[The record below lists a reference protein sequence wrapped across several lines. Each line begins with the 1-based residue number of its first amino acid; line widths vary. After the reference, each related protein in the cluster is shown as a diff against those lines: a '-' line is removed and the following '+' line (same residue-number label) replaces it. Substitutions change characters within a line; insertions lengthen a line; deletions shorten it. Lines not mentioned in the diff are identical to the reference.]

1 MEHADILWA
10 LAGIFGFYMAWNIG
24 ANDVANAMGTSV
36 GSGALTLR
44 RAVIVAAVLEF
55 AGAFLAGS
63 KVSDTVRKGI
73 VDADLFSGDPTAFIC
88 GMLAALLAAGAWLQ
102 IASYYG
108 WPVSTTHSIVGAII
122 GFGILYAIEAP
133 PERNLSWTT
142 AIHWPKVGQIVSS
155 WVISPLLSATISYL
169 TFKLLLKNIFYQKN
183 PLQATKRLAPLL
195 VFIVMTILTLTMVF
209 KGLKNIDLDLEL
221 GPALLIS
228 MGVGFVSAIIAAV
241 LVRRIKVTDP
251 VESSS
256 GHKIQYQ
263 EQSLQKARK
272 HLRRLQDVSDAGTQ
286 EEIATLLKG
295 AEDLGARLE
304 KKRGPTDNPALNKV
318 EKIFIYLQILSAC
331 FVAFAHG
338 SNDVAN
344 AIGPLSAV
352 LQTIEDGKVALKSTV
367 APEVL
372 ALGGLGIII
381 GLATWGWRVM
391 ETVGRRITELTPSR
405 GFTAEFAAATTIV
418 LATKLG
424 LPIST
429 THTLVGAV
437 VGVGL
442 ARGMGA
448 LNLNTVRDIAISW
461 VITVPA
467 GAIFAMIFYKILMAF
482 FG

>member
-73 VDADLFSGDPTAFIC
+73 LDADMFTGDPTPFIC

-102 IASYYG
+102 IASYFG

-122 GFGILYAIEAP
+122 GFGVLYGGLEAV
-133 PERNLSWTT
+133 
-142 AIHWPKVGQIVSS
+142 HWPKVWQIVAS

-169 TFKLLLKNIFYQKN
+169 TFKLLLRNIFYQKN
-183 PLQATKRLAPLL
+183 PLEATKKLAPLL
-195 VFIVMTILTLTMVF
+195 VFIVLTILTLTMVF

-221 GPALLIS
+221 GPALLIA
-228 MGVGFVSAIIAAV
+228 MTVGIVSAIITAV
-241 LVRRIKVTDP
+241 LVRRIKLKDH
-251 VESSS
+251 VESRST
-256 GHKIQYQ
+256 HKIQYQ

-272 HLRRLQDVSDAGTQ
+272 HLRRLQDVSDPDTQ

-295 AEDLGARLE
+295 AEDLGSRLE
-304 KKRGPTDNPALNKV
+304 KERGPTDNPALNQV

-448 LNLNTVRDIAISW
+448 LNLNTVRDIAVSW

>member
-1 MEHADILWA
+1 
-10 LAGIFGFYMAWNIG
+10 MAWNIG

-73 VDADLFSGDPTAFIC
+73 LDADMFTGDPTPFIC

-102 IASYYG
+102 IASYFG

-122 GFGILYAIEAP
+122 GFGVLYGGLEAV
-133 PERNLSWTT
+133 
-142 AIHWPKVGQIVSS
+142 HWPKVWQIVAS

-169 TFKLLLKNIFYQKN
+169 TFKLLLRNIFYQKN
-183 PLQATKRLAPLL
+183 PLEATKKLAPLL
-195 VFIVMTILTLTMVF
+195 VFIVLTILTLTMVF

-221 GPALLIS
+221 GPALLIA
-228 MGVGFVSAIIAAV
+228 MTVGIVSAIITAV
-241 LVRRIKVTDP
+241 LVRRIKLKDH
-251 VESSS
+251 VESRST
-256 GHKIQYQ
+256 HKIQYQ

-272 HLRRLQDVSDAGTQ
+272 HLRRLQDVSDPDTQ

-295 AEDLGARLE
+295 AEDLGSRLE
-304 KKRGPTDNPALNKV
+304 KERGPTDNPALNQV

-448 LNLNTVRDIAISW
+448 LNLNTVRDIAVSW

>member
-1 MEHADILWA
+1 
-10 LAGIFGFYMAWNIG
+10 MAWNIG

-63 KVSDTVRKGI
+63 SVSETVRKGI
-73 VDADLFSGDPTAFIC
+73 VDAKMFEGDPTAFVC

-133 PERNLSWTT
+133 PEKNLSWTT
-142 AIHWPKVGQIVSS
+142 AIHWPKVGQIISS
-155 WVISPLLSATISYL
+155 WVISPLLSATIAYI
-169 TFKLLLKNIFYQKN
+169 TFRLLLRNIFFQRN
-183 PLQATKRLAPLL
+183 PLAATKRLAPLL
-195 VFIVMTILTLTMVF
+195 VFIVLTILTLTMVF
-209 KGLKNIDLDLEL
+209 KGLKNFDLDLEL
-221 GPALLIS
+221 GPALLIA
-228 MGVGFVSAIIAAV
+228 MGVGLVSAIIAAV
-241 LVRRIKVTDP
+241 LVRRIEDP
-251 VESSS
+251 SEEDSDNFHRMQFLSNA
-256 GHKIQYQ
+256 
-263 EQSLQKARK
+263 LTKAKK
-272 HLRRLQDVSDAGTQ
+272 HLRRVKDVSDPSVQKEVEQLIDRTEALTTTM
-286 EEIATLLKG
+286 E
-295 AEDLGARLE
+295 RE
-304 KKRGPTDNPALNKV
+304 KGPTDTPSLNKV
-318 EKIFIYLQILSAC
+318 EKIFVYLQILSAC

-352 LQTIEDGKVALKSTV
+352 LQTIADCKVALESAV
-367 APEVL
+367 SPEVL
-372 ALGGLGIII
+372 ALGGLGIVI

-448 LNLNTVRDIAISW
+448 LNLNTVRDIVISW

>member
-1 MEHADILWA
+1 
-10 LAGIFGFYMAWNIG
+10 MAWNIG

-73 VDADLFSGDPTAFIC
+73 LDADMFTGDPTPFIC

-102 IASYYG
+102 IASYFG

-122 GFGILYAIEAP
+122 GFGVLYGGLEAV
-133 PERNLSWTT
+133 
-142 AIHWPKVGQIVSS
+142 HWPKVWQIVAS

-169 TFKLLLKNIFYQKN
+169 TFKLLLRNIFYQKN
-183 PLQATKRLAPLL
+183 PLEATKKLAPLL
-195 VFIVMTILTLTMVF
+195 VFIVLTILTLTMVF

-221 GPALLIS
+221 GPALLIA
-228 MGVGFVSAIIAAV
+228 MTVGIVSAIITAV
-241 LVRRIKVTDP
+241 LVRRIKLKDH
-251 VESSS
+251 VESRST
-256 GHKIQYQ
+256 HKIQYQ

-272 HLRRLQDVSDAGTQ
+272 HLRRLQDVSDPDTQ

-295 AEDLGARLE
+295 AEDLGSRLE
-304 KKRGPTDNPALNKV
+304 KERGPTDNPALNQV

-448 LNLNTVRDIAISW
+448 LNLNTVRDIAVSW

-467 GAIFAMIFYKILMAF
+467 GAIFAMIFYEILMAF

>member
-1 MEHADILWA
+1 MEHADILLV

-55 AGAFLAGS
+55 SGAFLAGS
-63 KVSDTVRKGI
+63 SVSETVRKGI
-73 VDADLFSGDPTAFIC
+73 IDTDLFSGDPTAFVC
-88 GMLAALLAAGAWLQ
+88 GMLAALLAAGVWLQ
-102 IASYYG
+102 IASYFG

-122 GFGILYAIEAP
+122 GFGVLYGGVEAV
-133 PERNLSWTT
+133 
-142 AIHWPKVGQIVSS
+142 HWPKVWQIVSS
-155 WVISPLLSATISYL
+155 WVISPLLSASIAYI
-169 TFKLLLKNIFYQKN
+169 TFRLLLKNIFFKSN
-183 PLQATKRLAPLL
+183 PLAATKRLAPLL
-195 VFIVMTILTLTMVF
+195 AFIVMTILTLTMVF
-209 KGLKNIDLDLEL
+209 KGLKNLKLDLSF
-221 GPALLIS
+221 GPALALA
-228 MGVGFVSAIIAAV
+228 MGVGIIAAV
-241 LVRRIKVTDP
+241 ITAFLVRRIKISDDEVSK
-251 VESSS
+251 SS
-256 GHKIQYQ
+256 HRIRYLAH
-263 EQSLQKARK
+263 SLSKAKK
-272 HLRRLQDVSDAGTQ
+272 HLRRVQGVSDPSVQGEVA
-286 EEIATLLKG
+286 ILLQKT
-295 AEDLGARLE
+295 EDLSAKLE
-304 KKRGPTDNPALNKV
+304 REKGPTDTPALNKV
-318 EKIFIYLQILSAC
+318 EKIFVYLQILTAC

-352 LQTIEDGKVALKSTV
+352 LQTIAEGKVALESAV
-367 APEVL
+367 SPEVL
-372 ALGGLGIII
+372 ALGGLGIVI

-448 LNLNTVRDIAISW
+448 LNLNTVRDIVISW

>member
-44 RAVIVAAVLEF
+44 RAVLVAAVLEF

-63 KVSDTVRKGI
+63 SVSDTVRKGI
-73 VDADLFSGDPTAFIC
+73 VDSKMFENDPTAFVC

-102 IASYYG
+102 IASYFG

-122 GFGILYAIEAP
+122 GFGVLYGGVEAV
-133 PERNLSWTT
+133 
-142 AIHWPKVGQIVSS
+142 HWSKVWQIVSS
-155 WVISPLLSATISYL
+155 WIISPLLSASISYL

-183 PLQATKRLAPLL
+183 PLAATKKLAPII
-195 VFIVMTILTLTMVF
+195 VFIVFTILTLTMAF
-209 KGLKNIDLDLEL
+209 KGLKNLHLDLPL
-221 GPALLIS
+221 GDALLIA
-228 MGVGFVSAIIAAV
+228 MGVGLISAIV
-241 LVRRIKVTDP
+241 TGFLVRRIEVKDQ
-251 VESSS
+251 S
-256 GHKIQYQ
+256 GIPSNHKIQYQ

-295 AEDLGARLE
+295 AEDLGSRLVKE
-304 KKRGPTDNPALNKV
+304 RGPTDNPALNQV

-372 ALGGLGIII
+372 ALGGLGIVI

-424 LPIST
+424 IPIST

-467 GAIFAMIFYKILMAF
+467 GALFAMIFYKILMAF

>member
-73 VDADLFSGDPTAFIC
+73 LDADMFTGDPTPFIC

-102 IASYYG
+102 IASYFG

-122 GFGILYAIEAP
+122 GFGVLYGGLEAV
-133 PERNLSWTT
+133 
-142 AIHWPKVGQIVSS
+142 HWPKVWQIVAS

-169 TFKLLLKNIFYQKN
+169 TFKLLLRNIFYQKN
-183 PLQATKRLAPLL
+183 PLEATKKLAPLL
-195 VFIVMTILTLTMVF
+195 VFIVLTILTLTMVF

-221 GPALLIS
+221 GPALLIA
-228 MGVGFVSAIIAAV
+228 MTVGIVSAIITAV
-241 LVRRIKVTDP
+241 LVRRIKLKDH
-251 VESSS
+251 VESRST
-256 GHKIQYQ
+256 HKIQYQ

-272 HLRRLQDVSDAGTQ
+272 HLRRLQDVSDPDTQ

-295 AEDLGARLE
+295 AEDLGSRLE
-304 KKRGPTDNPALNKV
+304 KERGPTDNPALNQV

-448 LNLNTVRDIAISW
+448 LNLNTVRDIAVSW

-467 GAIFAMIFYKILMAF
+467 GAIFAMIFYQILMAF

>member
-1 MEHADILWA
+1 MEHADILLA

-55 AGAFLAGS
+55 SGAFLAGS
-63 KVSDTVRKGI
+63 SVSETVRKGI
-73 VDADLFSGDPTAFIC
+73 IDTDLFSSDPTAFVC
-88 GMLAALLAAGAWLQ
+88 GMLAALLAAGVWLQ
-102 IASYYG
+102 IASYFG

-122 GFGILYAIEAP
+122 GFGVLYGGVEAV
-133 PERNLSWTT
+133 
-142 AIHWPKVGQIVSS
+142 HWPKVWQIVSS

-183 PLQATKRLAPLL
+183 PLEATKRLAPLL

-209 KGLKNIDLDLEL
+209 KGLKNLDLDLEL
-221 GPALLIS
+221 GPALLIA
-228 MGVGFVSAIIAAV
+228 MGVGIVSAIVTAV
-241 LVRRIKVTDP
+241 LVRRIESPTDDD
-251 VESSS
+251 SMSY
-256 GHKIQYQ
+256 HRMQYLAN
-263 EQSLQKARK
+263 SLAKAK
-272 HLRRLQDVSDAGTQ
+272 QHLRRVKDVSDPSVQ
-286 EEIATLLKG
+286 EEIEQLIDRTEALTTTM
-295 AEDLGARLE
+295 DR
-304 KKRGPTDNPALNKV
+304 KKGPTDTPSLNKV

-352 LQTIEDGKVALKSTV
+352 LQTIAEGKVALESAV
-367 APEVL
+367 SPEVL
-372 ALGGLGIII
+372 ALGGLGIVI